1 MVHLESVADSPVI
14 VYEQSSRL
22 SDMVYTALQ
31 LIARG
36 REHGMS
42 VVDLG
47 KKTGYDQKTC
57 FYLVKQLTE
66 LNLVVKRRQGGVGSN
81 FCVLKYFFERSPLW
95 KPIRDE
101 EAAAAL
107 SAEQAVAGPSG
118 EGAMDV
124 DGDGGEEDAGPPDGI
139 VFTPIDARH
148 LSSLPVIKGRI
159 VKLLTHAPNYIHPSQ
174 NLLKT
179 IVRTTKSI
187 RLRNASTDAS
197 LIFLFF
203 PRRAS
208 LIRRRQIAASSR
220 VEFVNSSTRVS

>member
-1 MVHLESVADSPVI
+1 
-14 VYEQSSRL
+14 
-22 SDMVYTALQ
+22 MVYTALQ

-66 LNLVVKRRQGGVGSN
+66 LNLVIKRRQGGVGSN
-81 FCVLKYFFERSPLW
+81 FCVLKYFYERSPLW

-101 EAAAAL
+101 EAAAARGE
-107 SAEQAVAGPSG
+107 EQVAGPSG
-118 EGAMDV
+118 G
-124 DGDGGEEDAGPPDGI
+124 GDGGVDLGGEVDGEGEEKPALPDGI

-148 LSSLPVIKGRI
+148 LSSLQLVKGRI
-159 VKLLTHAPNYIHPSQ
+159 VKLLTHAPNHIHPSQ

-179 IVRTTKSI
+179 IVSI
-187 RLRNASTDAS
+187 VHSHLLYHR
-197 LIFLFF
+197 LIFFSFMHLSLFRHTGL
-203 PRRAS
+203 PEPHQDGPSLLPKSDSRAG
-208 LIRRRQIAASSR
+208 
-220 VEFVNSSTRVS
+220 